1 MGPNLRQAVMTSSVT
16 SLVLPTHHVFV
27 YGTLCRG
34 ELRDINLLRPGPVF
48 IGRGT
53 VRGLL
58 YDLGHYPGVLLQEDG
73 DETALVYGEVYA
85 IKPELEQILDEIEE
99 VWPQKTGEYTKR
111 EAVAQLCRVGT
122 DFDKSGFD
130 GLEKVRCFLYEIN
143 VFSTFGKPSIAGGD
157 WVSYRRALRQ

>member
-1 MGPNLRQAVMTSSVT
+1 MGPNLRQAVMTSSVI
-16 SLVLPTHHVFV
+16 SSVLPTHHVFV

-34 ELRDINLLRPGPVF
+34 ELRDINLLRPRPVF

-53 VRGLL
+53 VKGLL
-58 YDLGHYPGVLLQEDG
+58 YDLGHYPGVLLRED
-73 DETALVYGEVYA
+73 DDVTALVYGEVYA

-99 VWPQKTGEYTKR
+99 VWPQKTGEYSKR
-111 EAVAQLCRVGT
+111 EAVAQLCRVRT

-130 GLEKVRCFLYEIN
+130 GLDEVRCFLYEIN
-143 VFSTFGKPSIAGGD
+143 ASNTLGKPGIVGGD